1 MSNSIFCNIFLY
13 ASNVNMFAYL
23 FMSGSKFAEKKSSL
37 KRENSHFY
45 WMNNP
50 FWLNVLNIFMKTIEC
65 QQPFAYWKHLFACS
79 CQWYEERNWKAI
91 PFINFKVE
99 IEIWFAYILRNQHHL
114 RSAARL
120 SPWLTAVLSMYQWY
134 LTNLIFFTNILY
146 ADKNL
151 QSLEEIVNQEL
162 CKPCDLLTANKL
174 TFEYKEKFCH
184 ILSR

>member
-1 MSNSIFCNIFLY
+1 MVLMNVDIHHVYGVLRFINTFYQYHKKTNFILNNSNKILVDLHWITL
-13 ASNVNMFAYL
+13 
-23 FMSGSKFAEKKSSL
+23 SKKCYPSSAT
-37 KRENSHFY
+37 ENDLGNHSS
-45 WMNNP
+45 
-50 FWLNVLNIFMKTIEC
+50 TS
-65 QQPFAYWKHLFACS
+65 A

-184 ILSR
+184 ILSC

>member
-1 MSNSIFCNIFLY
+1 MNVDIHYAYGVLRFINTFYQYHKKTNFILNNSKKILVDLHWITLSKKCYPSN
-13 ASNVNMFAYL
+13 A
-23 FMSGSKFAEKKSSL
+23 AENDLGNHSSP
-37 KRENSHFY
+37 S
-45 WMNNP
+45 
-50 FWLNVLNIFMKTIEC
+50 V
-65 QQPFAYWKHLFACS
+65 
-79 CQWYEERNWKAI
+79 CQWYEERSWKAI

-174 TFEYKEKFCH
+174 TFEYEEKFCH

>member
-1 MSNSIFCNIFLY
+1 MNVDIHYAYGVLRFINTFYQYHKKTNFILNNSKKILVDLHWITLSKKCYPSN
-13 ASNVNMFAYL
+13 A
-23 FMSGSKFAEKKSSL
+23 AENDLGNHSSP
-37 KRENSHFY
+37 S
-45 WMNNP
+45 
-50 FWLNVLNIFMKTIEC
+50 V
-65 QQPFAYWKHLFACS
+65 
-79 CQWYEERNWKAI
+79 CQWYEERSWKAI

-174 TFEYKEKFCH
+174 TFEYEETFCH

>member
-1 MSNSIFCNIFLY
+1 
-13 ASNVNMFAYL
+13 MFAYL

-37 KRENSHFY
+37 KRENNHFY

-184 ILSR
+184 ILPR